1 MGIDEAGRGPVIG
14 PMVVAAVILKR
25 REAKRLREMGVT
37 DSKLLSAE
45 RREELFPM
53 IIESAES
60 YLIKVIEPKRIDEAV
75 SKNILNL
82 LEAEVMS
89 ELIRELR
96 PARVIVDSPMRN
108 CRKFSEVL
116 RGFLGDL
123 SVKIIAENKA
133 DSKYVQ
139 VASASIIAKVERDRR
154 IRELS
159 ELTGIDIGS
168 GYPGDPKTREAIKI
182 ILKGAEFPRDQ
193 VRWKW
198 ATINKLLEEI
208 RGRDLTEFLD
218 R

>member
-25 REAKRLREMGVT
+25 KEARRLREMGVV

-45 RREELFPM
+45 RREELLPI

-60 YLIKVIEPKRIDEAV
+60 YSMRVIEPRRIDEAV
-75 SKNILNL
+75 SKNMLNI

-96 PARVIVDSPMRN
+96 PAKVIVDSPMRN
-108 CRKFSEVL
+108 CRKFSNIL
-116 RGFLGDL
+116 RGFLGD
-123 SVKIIAENKA
+123 SSIKIVAENKA

-154 IRELS
+154 IKELS
-159 ELTGIDIGS
+159 ELTGMEIGS
-168 GYPGDPKTREAIKI
+168 GYPGDPKTREAIRM
-182 ILKGAEFPRDQ
+182 ILKGADFPRDQ

-198 ATINKLLEEI
+198 ATINKLSGEI
-208 RGRDLTEFLD
+208 KGRDLTEFLD
-218 R
+218 

>member
-25 REAKRLREMGVT
+25 KEARRLREMGVV

-45 RREELFPM
+45 RREELLPI

-60 YLIKVIEPKRIDEAV
+60 YSMRVIEPRRIDEAV
-75 SKNILNL
+75 SKNMLNI

-96 PARVIVDSPMRN
+96 PAKVIVDSPMRN
-108 CRKFSEVL
+108 CRKFSNIL
-116 RGFLGDL
+116 RGFLGD
-123 SVKIIAENKA
+123 SSIKIVAENKA

-154 IRELS
+154 IKELS
-159 ELTGIDIGS
+159 ELTGMEIGS
-168 GYPGDPKTREAIKI
+168 GYPGDPKTREAIRM
-182 ILKGAEFPRDQ
+182 ILKGADFPRDQ

-198 ATINKLLEEI
+198 VTINKLSGEI
-208 RGRDLTEFLD
+208 KGRDLTEFLD
-218 R
+218 

>member
-25 REAKRLREMGVT
+25 KEARRLREMGVV

-45 RREELFPM
+45 RREELLPI

-60 YLIKVIEPKRIDEAV
+60 YSMRVIEPRRIDEAV
-75 SKNILNL
+75 SKNMLNI

-96 PARVIVDSPMRN
+96 PAKVIVDSPMRN
-108 CRKFSEVL
+108 CRKFSNIL
-116 RGFLGDL
+116 RGFLGDS
-123 SVKIIAENKA
+123 SVKIVAENKA

-154 IRELS
+154 IKELS
-159 ELTGIDIGS
+159 ELTGMEIGS
-168 GYPGDPKTREAIKI
+168 GYPGDPKTREAIRM
-182 ILKGAEFPRDQ
+182 ILKGADFPRDQ

-198 ATINKLLEEI
+198 ATINKLSGEI
-208 RGRDLTEFLD
+208 KGRDLTEFLD
-218 R
+218 